1 MPTERSP
8 TRASTGSTAEKMNPT
23 AEQPTGAHVN
33 KVAVRAPP
41 FWENEPELWYAREV
55 KDVITDP
62 PATDKYLAIK
72 TALIR
77 RLSASQEHRIRQ
89 LLEHEEMGDRK
100 PSQFLRNLRTLAG
113 NAVPEQLLRTLWLG
127 RLPTTM
133 QAILATRTQDRLEDV
148 AEQADRIQEVTVRLV
163 NEVKTA
169 PDDPSPMAHQIRQLT
184 DQKQVK
190 GEEENGS
197 PLLLPSEVR
206 ATSSKVHPAVQL
218 PVGKRAGESLMAAS
232 DTTQTLRRLFVTC
245 QESKRRFLVDT
256 GSDVSVYP
264 RATVQG
270 PKQPTAY
277 ILYAA
282 NGSAIP
288 TYGWITIEPKLG
300 NHRPR
305 HDGVSQGSQ
314 RREFVPPHLSGIS
327 RDYPPTHGTNKS
339 RTQHLALHQDNVR
352 TTGSMPSPKTGS

>member
-8 TRASTGSTAEKMNPT
+8 TRATTGSTAENMNPT
-23 AEQPTGAHVN
+23 AEQPTGTQIN

-41 FWENEPELWYAREV
+41 FWENEPELWFAQLEGQFLLAGITQDATKYAHVLSQIDTRYAREV

-100 PSQFLRNLRTLAG
+100 LSQFLRNLRTLAG

-133 QAILATRTQDRLEDV
+133 QAILATRTEDRLEDV
-148 AEQADRIQEVTVRLV
+148 AEQADRIQEVTVRAV

-184 DQKQVK
+184 DQV
-190 GEEENGS
+190 
-197 PLLLPSEVR
+197 
-206 ATSSKVHPAVQL
+206 AA
-218 PVGKRAGESLMAAS
+218 MA
-232 DTTQTLRRLFVTC
+232 RRLEQT
-245 QESKRRFLVDT
+245 
-256 GSDVSVYP
+256 P
-264 RATVQG
+264 
-270 PKQPTAY
+270 
-277 ILYAA
+277 
-282 NGSAIP
+282 
-288 TYGWITIEPKLG
+288 
-300 NHRPR
+300 RPR
-305 HDGVSQGSQ
+305 KRHRSMSRERKKTDPLCFYHRKFGQQARKCTQPCNFQSGNERGS
-314 RREFVPPHLSGIS
+314 H
-327 RDYPPTHGTNKS
+327 
-339 RTQHLALHQDNVR
+339 
-352 TTGSMPSPKTGS
+352 

>member
-8 TRASTGSTAEKMNPT
+8 TRASTGSTAENMNPT

-41 FWENEPELWYAREV
+41 FWENEPELWFAQLEGQFLLAGITQDATKYAHVLSQIDTRHAREV

-148 AEQADRIQEVTVRLV
+148 AEQADRIQEVTVRSV

-184 DQKQVK
+184 DQV
-190 GEEENGS
+190 
-197 PLLLPSEVR
+197 
-206 ATSSKVHPAVQL
+206 AA
-218 PVGKRAGESLMAAS
+218 MA
-232 DTTQTLRRLFVTC
+232 RRLEQT
-245 QESKRRFLVDT
+245 
-256 GSDVSVYP
+256 P
-264 RATVQG
+264 
-270 PKQPTAY
+270 
-277 ILYAA
+277 
-282 NGSAIP
+282 
-288 TYGWITIEPKLG
+288 
-300 NHRPR
+300 RPR
-305 HDGVSQGSQ
+305 NRNRS
-314 RREFVPPHLSGIS
+314 
-327 RDYPPTHGTNKS
+327 KS
-339 RTQHLALHQDNVR
+339 RERKKTDHLCFYHRKFGQQARKCTQPCNFQSGNER
-352 TTGSMPSPKTGS
+352 GSH